1 MAGNKFTKKYSKK
14 EGFGVKEIIAI
25 LLVIP
30 IAIYVYL
37 NFMYVDKTPYGYDSY
52 NQDVHEY
59 LMSSPNY
66 QAAYTSG
73 KKVILHYH
81 PKDKDNPY
89 FGLFKKALD
98 DIKRI
103 TDISDMYEFASYVSM
118 NDNRYYDKDTAGKL
132 LKNEKALKRV
142 CRSFC
147 VINPQ
152 KREVYFWFE
161 PKQRDLSKA
170 ASTDGKEVLIDNLKA
185 LEFWGIELKH

>member
-52 NQDVHEY
+52 GQEVHEY

-81 PKDKDNPY
+81 SKDKDNPY